1 MKDIL
6 QYTGLISSFLLLC
19 GVLKFYI
26 YYKRFNISILRF
38 IDLSEILTLFM
49 DNIIA
54 YLAIIIP
61 TTINLFLFY
70 ARAKNEIADSS
81 ISVWQI
87 TFQQWPLILFFFC
100 ISIIGI
106 VVYYLKN
113 KGVKRRDL
121 KYLILLVLIS
131 ILTLPILFIFSLRIL
146 NNQFNVEIEFIYVYL
161 IFISLLLLGYAL
173 LTAYNEA
180 HKVKNEGY
188 YDGVKLAF
196 ENNLT
201 IESNRQVY
209 FIGMTK
215 NYVFVY
221 EKTSKV
227 CTAYKVDNLRT
238 IKFR

>member
-19 GVLKFYI
+19 GVLKFYL

-61 TTINLFLFY
+61 ITINLFLIY
-70 ARAKNEIADSS
+70 VKVKSEIPNISNS
-81 ISVWQI
+81 IWHI
-87 TFQQWPLILFFFC
+87 TFSQWPLILFFFF
-100 ISIIGI
+100 ISTIGI
-106 VVYYLKN
+106 IIYFFKS
-113 KGVKRRDL
+113 KGVRQRDF
-121 KYLILLVLIS
+121 KYLILLIVIS
-131 ILTLPILFIFSLRIL
+131 ILTLPFLFIYSLRIMHIYFHI
-146 NNQFNVEIEFIYVYL
+146 QIEFTYVYL
-161 IFISLLLLGYAL
+161 TFLSVLLLGYTL
-173 LTAYNEA
+173 LTVQNEI
-180 HKVKNEGY
+180 HKVINDGF
-188 YDGVKLAF
+188 YDGVKLVF
-196 ENNLT
+196 ENDFT
-201 IESNRQVY
+201 IESNRLVY

-221 EKTSKV
+221 EKASNA
-227 CTAYKVDNLRT
+227 CTAYKVNNLRT